1 MPDKN
6 IHKGHR
12 KRVKDN
18 FLKNGLD
25 NFEDHQILELL
36 LFYALPQRDTNELA
50 HKLISRFGSICG
62 VFDAPTCELLKMGLS
77 DNTVALLKLI
87 PDISRKYIV
96 DRRDNESKIIDTN
109 DLPEYFKDRFIG
121 RNVEVLYLLLIDSKG
136 KEVYSGEISKGSINS
151 TDVPTRKIVELTL
164 LYNAKYVAIA
174 HNHLSGFAL
183 PSKKDLIT
191 TQNIYNALKLINVN
205 LIDHVII
212 AENDSISL
220 RDSMY
225 GTGIFVS
232 NN

>member
-1 MPDKN
+1 MQDKN

-50 HKLISRFGSICG
+50 HRLISKFGSISA
-62 VFDAPTCELLKMGLS
+62 VFDAPVCELTKFGLS
-77 DNTVALLKLI
+77 DNTVTLLKLI
-87 PDISRKYIV
+87 PDISRIYTV
-96 DRRDNESKIIDTN
+96 DRCDNASKIIDVN
-109 DLPEYFKDRFIG
+109 NLSEYFKDRFIG
-121 RNVEVLYLLLIDSKG
+121 RNVEFLHLLLLDTKG

-151 TDVPTRKIVELTL
+151 TDVPTRKIVELSL
-164 LYNAKYVAIA
+164 LYNAKYAAIA

-183 PSKKDLIT
+183 PSKQDLVT
-191 TQNIYNALKLINVN
+191 TQNIYNALKLINVR
-205 LIDHVII
+205 LIDHIII

-220 RDSMY
+220 KDSMY

-232 NN
+232 D

>member
-1 MPDKN
+1 MQDKN

-50 HKLISRFGSICG
+50 HRLISKFGSISA
-62 VFDAPTCELLKMGLS
+62 VFDAPVCELTKFGLS
-77 DNTVALLKLI
+77 DNTVTLLKLI
-87 PDISRKYIV
+87 PDISRIYTV
-96 DRRDNESKIIDTN
+96 DKHDNDSKIIDVN
-109 DLPEYFKDRFIG
+109 NLSEYFKDRFIG
-121 RNVEVLYLLLIDSKG
+121 RNVEFLYLLLLDTKG

-151 TDVPTRKIVELTL
+151 TDVPTRKIVELSL

-183 PSKKDLIT
+183 PSKQDLVT
-191 TQNIYNALKLINVN
+191 TQNIYNALNLINVR
-205 LIDHVII
+205 LIDHIII

-220 RDSMY
+220 KDSMY

>member
-1 MPDKN
+1 MQDKN

-50 HKLISRFGSICG
+50 HRLIGKFGSISA
-62 VFDAPTCELLKMGLS
+62 VFDAPVCELTKFGLS

-87 PDISRKYIV
+87 PDISRIYTV
-96 DRRDNESKIIDTN
+96 DKHDNDSKIIDVN
-109 DLPEYFKDRFIG
+109 NLSEYFKDRFIG
-121 RNVEVLYLLLIDSKG
+121 RNVEFLYLLLIDTKG

-151 TDVPTRKIVELTL
+151 TDVPTRKIVELSL

-183 PSKKDLIT
+183 PSKQDLVT
-191 TQNIYNALKLINVN
+191 TQNIYNALKLINVR
-205 LIDHVII
+205 LIDHIII

-220 RDSMY
+220 KDSMY